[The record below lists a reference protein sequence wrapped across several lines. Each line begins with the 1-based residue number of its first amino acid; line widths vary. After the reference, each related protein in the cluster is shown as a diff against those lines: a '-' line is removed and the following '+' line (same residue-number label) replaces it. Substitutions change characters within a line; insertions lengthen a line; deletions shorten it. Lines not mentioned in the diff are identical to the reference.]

1 MTRAVGE
8 GQRTAAARKR
18 MSTRSLDL
26 RPDSVM
32 AKGCGLVEE
41 KTVEEACAERV
52 WGGMGG

>member
-1 MTRAVGE
+1 
-8 GQRTAAARKR
+8 